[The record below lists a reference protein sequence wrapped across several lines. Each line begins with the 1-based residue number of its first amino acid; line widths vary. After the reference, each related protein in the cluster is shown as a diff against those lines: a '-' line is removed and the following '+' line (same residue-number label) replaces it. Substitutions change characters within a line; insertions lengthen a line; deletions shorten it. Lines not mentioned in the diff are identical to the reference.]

1 MVDRH
6 WGRQLAGAAA
16 GLVLV
21 AAGAAGRPAR
31 EASFSGENWIAT
43 NGDRGGTRFS
53 RLDQLDRRSVGRLAV
68 AWTYRTGDADPAR
81 FTNIECTPIAV
92 DGMLFLTT
100 VRVRVVALDAATGRE
115 LWKYE
120 PFPDGARGRILASG
134 GVNRGVAYWSD
145 GKQRRRILLAT
156 SDGRL
161 ISLDARTG
169 RPDAAF
175 GTGGEVDLRAG
186 LERDISRLPYGCTSP
201 PAIYQDLAILGF
213 SNGEG
218 PRPGAPGDIRA
229 FDVRTGREVWRFHT
243 VPLPGEFG
251 HDTWEKDSWQERG
264 GCNAWS
270 GLTVDERRGMV
281 FAGLGSPAFDF
292 YGGDRKGR
300 NLFGNCVLA
309 LDARTGRR
317 RWHFQTVRHDLWDY
331 DNPCPPVLCTIRR
344 EGRRMDAV
352 AQVTK
357 TGFCFVLD
365 RTTGEPLFPVEERP
379 APKSDL
385 PGEEAW
391 PTQIFPLKPPPLSPQ
406 EFGPDQVTDISPA
419 ARRFVLR
426 RLETM
431 RYGPLFTP
439 TGFTRTVR
447 LPGFHGGASWA
458 GASFDPTTGLL
469 YVNTNNIPREHAL
482 EKTPPGSPDPY
493 RNTGYGRFVDD
504 EGYPAV
510 KPPWGLLNAVDLNR
524 GEFAWRAT
532 LGEYPELVR
541 RGIPPTG
548 TESLGGTLVTAGG
561 LVFVAGTKDEM
572 FRAFDKTDGRVLWQQ
587 RLPAAG
593 YATPCTYSAG
603 GRQFVVIAAG
613 GGGKL
618 QTPSG
623 DTYVAFG
630 LR

>member
-1 MVDRH
+1 
-6 WGRQLAGAAA
+6 
-16 GLVLV
+16 
-21 AAGAAGRPAR
+21 
-31 EASFSGENWIAT
+31 
-43 NGDRGGTRFS
+43 
-53 RLDQLDRRSVGRLAV
+53 
-68 AWTYRTGDADPAR
+68 
-81 FTNIECTPIAV
+81 
-92 DGMLFLTT
+92 
-100 VRVRVVALDAATGRE
+100 
-115 LWKYE
+115 
-120 PFPDGARGRILASG
+120 
-134 GVNRGVAYWSD
+134 
-145 GKQRRRILLAT
+145 
-156 SDGRL
+156 
-161 ISLDARTG
+161 
-169 RPDAAF
+169 
-175 GTGGEVDLRAG
+175 
-186 LERDISRLPYGCTSP
+186 
-201 PAIYQDLAILGF
+201 
-213 SNGEG
+213 
-218 PRPGAPGDIRA
+218 
-229 FDVRTGREVWRFHT
+229 
-243 VPLPGEFG
+243 
-251 HDTWEKDSWQERG
+251 
-264 GCNAWS
+264 
-270 GLTVDERRGMV
+270 
-281 FAGLGSPAFDF
+281 
-292 YGGDRKGR
+292 
-300 NLFGNCVLA
+300 
-309 LDARTGRR
+309 
-317 RWHFQTVRHDLWDY
+317 
-331 DNPCPPVLCTIRR
+331 
-344 EGRRMDAV
+344 MDAV